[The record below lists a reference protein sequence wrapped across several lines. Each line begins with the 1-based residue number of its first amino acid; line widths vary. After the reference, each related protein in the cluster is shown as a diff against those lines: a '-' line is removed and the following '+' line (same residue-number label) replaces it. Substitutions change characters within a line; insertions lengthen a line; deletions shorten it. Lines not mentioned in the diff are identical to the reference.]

1 MSIKFK
7 TNLNSNFDTSGP
19 VEITTAGGKTVTAYP
34 VGYSSVPT
42 TPITFKKP
50 SVDVSAPVDITRADG
65 KTVTAYPEGMLPSPS
80 KTEKPVYSSPY
91 SGRVTELLDAI
102 SGYKPF
108 SYDME
113 ADPLY
118 KQYRKQYLREGKR
131 AVEDTMGSFAGMTGG
146 IPSSYAVTAAAQA
159 GNYYNSQLND
169 RIPELYQLAYD
180 RYRNDYDKLFD
191 ELNMYMTADDI
202 AYGRHRD
209 DVSDWYDERQYNRDV
224 FENDRDFQYKAN
236 VYSDEKAASDEA
248 AAWEKAGIAADYG
261 DYSYLETLGV
271 DMSRYKADET
281 YAKAVETALL
291 KAKYD
296 DFSGLEALG
305 IDTTALRAAMAASS
319 DTGSTSDGSSG
330 TSNYYGV
337 LPEPKNEEVS
347 KVASGTVGNGVYGA
361 LPEPVSGA
369 ETTPSDGTIKQPSAW
384 TTAVLQ
390 NMQYGSDNYI
400 AIIESLKN
408 SGISDLDKASYIYSL
423 TQNGLPDELAMR
435 MFTDIGLNIS
445 DYTD

>member
-1 MSIKFK
+1 MSIRFK
-7 TNLNSNFDTSGP
+7 TPNFDTSKP

-50 SVDVSAPVDITRADG
+50 NVDTSKPVELTRYDG
-65 KTVTAYPEGMLPSPS
+65 SKVTAYPEGMLPSPS
-80 KTEKPVYSSPY
+80 KTENPVYRSPY
-91 SGRVTELLDAI
+91 SERVTELLDAI

-108 SYDME
+108 SYDVE
-113 ADPLY
+113 SDPLY
-118 KQYRKQYLREGKR
+118 KLYRNQYLREGRR

-209 DVSDWYDERQYNRDV
+209 DVGDFKD
-224 FENDRDFQYKAN
+224 DRDYRTN
-236 VYSDEKAASDEA
+236 INMYSDELARDDRDYNFKVNTYNDEKAAKERAELLELIEA
-248 AAWEKAGIAADYG
+248 VGGIP
-261 DYSYLETLGV
+261 
-271 DMSRYKADET
+271 
-281 YAKAVETALL
+281 
-291 KAKYD
+291 
-296 DFSGLEALG
+296 SGSG
-305 IDTTALRAAMAASS
+305 T
-319 DTGSTSDGSSG
+319 TGSLSG
-330 TSNYYGV
+330 TAT
-337 LPEPKNEEVS
+337 LPYPENTVN
-347 KVASGTVGNGVYGA
+347 SGTVGNGIAGA
-361 LPEPVSGA
+361 LPEPAYGNEVSSPG
-369 ETTPSDGTIKQPSAW
+369 GTIKQPSAW

-400 AIIESLKN
+400 AIIESLKS

-423 TQNGLPDELAMR
+423 TQNGLSDELAMR